1 MVRPR
6 THLVLCVSENGASW
20 HADVGFGARGIFE
33 PIPFGPGPAREQSG
47 WSFRIVEDDSEFV
60 LQKLAGDEWVDLYGF
75 LPKPAPFVDVE
86 LSNWWTS
93 THPRSLFVTGL
104 IVGIRG
110 DDGSST
116 LLSDWSELS
125 LREETPAGTSV
136 TPLEREAIP
145 ELLATRFSLPGFALD
160 ADQRL
165 VRVAAE
171 PGALARLTFRLTGF
185 LNRRG
190 IYMGRRSAR
199 AHVALYRR
207 SRGRLGGHVPGWPRA
222 RIALVD
228 HIGARTGTRRT
239 TPLIYQADGD
249 TIAVAASKAG
259 QPGNPAWFH
268 NLLAHPETTVQIGA
282 EVRRVTARVTA
293 GEERERLW
301 RGFVDLYPGYE
312 MYRKIAAGREIPIVM
327 LAPRL

>member
-1 MVRPR
+1 MRSTP
-6 THLVLCVSENGASW
+6 TSAS
-20 HADVGFGARGIFE
+20 
-33 PIPFGPGPAREQSG
+33 SG
-47 WSFRIVEDDSEFV
+47 W
-60 LQKLAGDEWVDLYGF
+60 
-75 LPKPAPFVDVE
+75 
-86 LSNWWTS
+86 
-93 THPRSLFVTGL
+93 
-104 IVGIRG
+104 
-110 DDGSST
+110 
-116 LLSDWSELS
+116 
-125 LREETPAGTSV
+125 
-136 TPLEREAIP
+136 
-145 ELLATRFSLPGFALD
+145 
-160 ADQRL
+160 RL
-165 VRVAAE
+165 T

-239 TPLIYQADGD
+239 TPLIYQDDGD

-312 MYRKIAAGREIPIVM
+312 MYRRIAAAREIPIVV
-327 LAPRL
+327 LRPRL